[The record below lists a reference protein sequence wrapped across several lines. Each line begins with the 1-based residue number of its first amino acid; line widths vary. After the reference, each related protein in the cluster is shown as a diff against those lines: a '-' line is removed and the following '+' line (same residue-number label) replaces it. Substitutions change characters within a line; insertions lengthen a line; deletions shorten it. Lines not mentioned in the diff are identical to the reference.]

1 MRKSIVASL
10 MISATFISATFWAAS
25 DAGAQSQTPPVLTGA
40 AAYGDWRNDAPGVR
54 RHITVG
60 DLPAPY
66 ASRSASN
73 TSSVVDPPRGAALK
87 VPPDFTVTE
96 FASGLDTP
104 RLLRIAP
111 NGDIFLAET
120 GAGQVRVM
128 RAADGAL
135 KPERNEIF
143 AGDLDLPFGIAFYPP
158 GPDPQ
163 FVYVASTDRVVRFPY
178 RNGDLKAQGPA
189 ETMIPSLPRGGHWT
203 RDIAFSPDG
212 KRLYV
217 SVGSGSNVAQSMS
230 VKRGALLQSWEAT
243 HGLGAAWDSEARRA
257 DVLQFDSE
265 GKNERSYAAGI
276 RNCSGLAV
284 QPGNGP
290 GSGTV
295 WCSTNERDGLGDN
308 LPPDY
313 VTRVKEGGFYGW
325 PWYYIGGNEDPRH
338 AGERSDLKGK
348 AIVPDVLLQ
357 PHSAPLQMAFYDAPA
372 TAPGLF
378 PAEYRGDVFVAAH
391 GSWNRAKRTGYKII
405 RIHLQNGVPTGEYQD
420 FVTGFVIDDE
430 RVWGRPVGVAAAHDG
445 ALLFSEDGNGTIW
458 RVARTAAE

>member
-10 MISATFISATFWAAS
+10 MITTTVIAAALWAAAS
-25 DAGAQSQTPPVLTGA
+25 AGAQNQTAPVLTGT
-40 AAYGDWRNDAPGVR
+40 AAYGDWRNDTPGVR
-54 RHITVG
+54 RHITAS

-87 VPPDFTVTE
+87 VPPEFTVTV
-96 FASGLDTP
+96 FASGFDTP

-128 RAADGAL
+128 RAADGAP
-135 KPERNEIF
+135 KPQRNEIF
-143 AGDLDLPFGIAFYPP
+143 AGDLDSPFGIAFYPP

-163 FVYVASTDRVVRFPY
+163 FVYVASTERVVRFPY
-178 RNGDLKAQGPA
+178 RNGDLKARGAA
-189 ETMIPSLPRGGHWT
+189 ETIIPSLPSGGHFT

-212 KRLYV
+212 KQLYV
-217 SVGSGSNVAQSMS
+217 SVGSASNVAQSMS
-230 VKRGALLQSWEAT
+230 VKRGTLLQSWEAA
-243 HGLGAAWDSEARRA
+243 HGLGASWDSEARRA
-257 DVLQFDSE
+257 DVLVFDPD
-265 GKNERSYAAGI
+265 GKNERSFANGI
-276 RNCSGLAV
+276 RNCVGLAV

-325 PWYYIGGNEDPRH
+325 PWYYIGSNEDPRH
-338 AGERSDLKGK
+338 PGERPDLKGK
-348 AIVPDVLLQ
+348 TIVPDVLLQ
-357 PHSAPLQMAFYDAPA
+357 PHSAPLQLAFYDAPA

-378 PAEYRGDVFVAAH
+378 PPEYRGDVFVASH

-420 FVTGFVIDDE
+420 FVTGFVLDDE

-458 RVARTAAE
+458 RVARANAE